1 MSETK
6 WKSQLFSEHNTKNN
20 KNILTFN
27 MNNKIKNIKKNNNK
41 NIDNIESFKTINDND
56 NDNISIDGNE
66 NIKEGMFSKGEF
78 TGYDWDDPVHLGRFS
93 GKDASFGN
101 SIQEIYDKSV
111 AFITYTS
118 SGFLKLSGE
127 KIPDKTL
134 PDDHDTV
141 KKYNDNLKIVR
152 KYVATC
158 FCLITAYFST
168 YNMYFA
174 STYKNPIDKRRSI
187 IIEFLTEQKTESG
200 KFHGLADI
208 IHDKSNSNSM
218 KGILY
223 SIFYF
228 FFEYVLK
235 IYDDFNVTFLDVIP
249 TYISSNFGKIFT
261 FIAIFIFLFNAFYYG
276 AEQTKDLFISLTTG
290 TGFGAIQALLIIYV
304 ILIIGASML
313 SKDPNKH
320 SFSDWEWVMNAAT
333 QAGGAGALII
343 GFFVCINLIRALV
356 VGSITLLWVPIII
369 GLSII
374 FYSFFSILFL
384 GDSISPSGFFKTIR
398 DIDNDCVNDY
408 KVKFNDVCD
417 QYTIYDWIKFFI
429 LTLFKFIFDSIL
441 ETSLLLSLITGV
453 FDFYSN
459 INGSIVKHNLLAYAS
474 VVILILLTVLFSKLA
489 SVTNSNLKDAGF
501 LEINK
506 TDFEFDQV
514 KLEQNNDDLLYS
526 INKQVKELQELQ
538 KLNKTDIKTLF

>member
-56 NDNISIDGNE
+56 NDNISIDDNE
-66 NIKEGMFSKGEF
+66 NIKEGLFSRGEF

-93 GKDASFGN
+93 NKDASFGN

-118 SGFLKLSGE
+118 SGFLKLSGQ

-141 KKYNDNLKIVR
+141 KKYNENLKIVR

-168 YNMYFA
+168 YNVYFA
-174 STYKNPIDKRRSI
+174 STYKNPIDKRRPATM
-187 IIEFLTEQKTESG
+187 EFLTEQKTESG
-200 KFHGLADI
+200 KFHGLAEGVYEKCNI
-208 IHDKSNSNSM
+208 NTFS
-218 KGILY
+218 GILF

-235 IYDDFNVTFLDVIP
+235 IYDSFNVTFLDVIP
-249 TYISSNFGKIFT
+249 TYISINFGKIFT
-261 FIAIFIFLFNAFYYG
+261 FIAIFYFLFNAFYFG

-290 TGFGAIQALLIIYV
+290 TGFGVIQALLIIYV

-320 SFSDWEWVMNAAT
+320 SFSDWEWVMNMST

-343 GFFVCINLIRALV
+343 GFFACINLIRALV
-356 VGSITLLWVPIII
+356 VASVTILWVPIII

-384 GDSISPSGFFKTIR
+384 GDSISLAGVYKAIR

-417 QYTIYDWIKFFI
+417 QYTLYDWIKFFI

-441 ETSLLLSLITGV
+441 ETSLVVSLITGV

-459 INGSIVKHNLLAYAS
+459 INGSTVKNNLLAYAS
-474 VVILILLTVLFSKLA
+474 VVILILFFILFSKLA

-501 LEINK
+501 LEIKK

-526 INKQVKELQELQ
+526 INKQVKEL
-538 KLNKTDIKTLF
+538 NKTDIDTLF